1 MLDFATPIENLTSVG
16 KTTAG
21 RLKKLGIHNA
31 KDLLWY
37 FPRSHE
43 DLSQVLPIAQ
53 IEPGQKIC
61 LKGTLEMIQ
70 TKRSPRKKI
79 YITEAI
85 VSDETGQIKIIWF
98 NQPYLSKTLKPGLTY
113 YFAGEA
119 QIDKLWQLQLNNPT
133 YEKSSPNTIH
143 TARIIPVYP
152 LTMGLT
158 QKQIR
163 FLIKQVLPL
172 ADKSNDWLPEKLKKE
187 YKLINLAQALKNI
200 HFPQS
205 LNDFYQSQKRLKF
218 DELFLIMLRVAVS
231 RQKLAQAKAPAVK
244 FQEEIIKKFVAQL
257 PFQLT
262 NGQKKAAWEIL
273 QDCAKEKPMNR
284 LLEGDVGSG
293 KTVVA
298 ALAILNAITQNF
310 QVALV
315 APTEILARQH
325 FKTFT
330 NFFSNYKVN
339 FALFTRTDKKIINKG
354 ELNEKISKQT
364 LLKKIKN
371 NDIQFLIGTH
381 ALLQENIEFSDLA
394 LIIIDEQHRFGVEQ
408 RQKLKDKTPEKVPHF
423 LSMTATP
430 IPRSLT
436 LTLYGD
442 LDISLL
448 KEKPKNRLPVITR
461 LVTNRE
467 RKKAYEFIKK
477 EIKNK
482 RQAFVICPLIDES
495 DKLGVKSATQEY
507 ENIRKNIFPEMKIGL
522 VHGKLKKQEKEKI
535 MKDFADNK
543 INILVATSVVEVGID
558 IPNATVMMIEGAE
571 RFGLAQLHQFRGRVG
586 RSDKQSYCFLF
597 TNSRST
603 QTIQR
608 LQALVES
615 NNGFELAEKDLKFRG
630 PGDIY
635 GYKQSGLPEMKIA
648 SLNDLKLMSQTKEAT
663 TKILKTDPQMKNLPA
678 LKKILQNEQ
687 TIHLE

>member
-21 RLKKLGIHNA
+21 RLKKIGIYNA

-43 DLSQVLPIAQ
+43 DLSKVIPIAQ
-53 IEPGQKIC
+53 IEPGRKIC

-70 TKRSPRKKI
+70 TKRSPRKKM

-98 NQPYLSKTLKPGLTY
+98 NQPYLSKTLKTGLTY

-119 QIDKLWQLQLNNPT
+119 QIDNLWQLQLNNPT
-133 YEKSSPNTIH
+133 YEKSSSNTIH
-143 TARIIPVYP
+143 TARIIPIYP

-172 ADKSNDWLPEKLKKE
+172 ADKSDDWLPEKLKKE

-218 DELFLIMLRVAVS
+218 DELFLIMLRIAIS
-231 RQKLAQAKAPAVK
+231 RQKLARAKAPAIK
-244 FQEEIIKKFVAQL
+244 FQEQTIKKFVARL

-298 ALAILNAITQNF
+298 ALAILNAITQNL
-310 QVALV
+310 QVTLV

-325 FKTFT
+325 FKTFAD
-330 NFFSNYKVN
+330 FFSQDKVN
-339 FALFTRTDKKIINKG
+339 FALFTRTDKKIISKG
-354 ELNEKISKQT
+354 ESNEKIGKQT
-364 LLKKIKN
+364 LLKKIKD
-371 NDIQFLIGTH
+371 NDIQFIVGTH

-408 RQKLKDKTPEKVPHF
+408 RQKLKDKTPDKIPHF

-461 LVTNRE
+461 LVTNQE
-467 RKKAYEFIKK
+467 RKKAYEFIKQ

-482 RQAFVICPLIDES
+482 RQAFVVCPLIDES

-507 ENIRKNIFPEMKIGL
+507 ENIRKNIFPKIKIGL

-535 MKDFADNK
+535 MQDFANNK
-543 INILVATSVVEVGID
+543 INILVATSVVEVGVD
-558 IPNATVMMIEGAE
+558 IPNATVMMIEGAD

-597 TNSRST
+597 TNSRSA

-608 LQALVES
+608 LQALVEN

-648 SLNDLKLMSQTKEAT
+648 SLNDLDLMKQA
-663 TKILKTDPQMKNLPA
+663 KTCANEIIKNDPE
-678 LKKILQNEQ
+678 LKKSPQLIKLLGKEI
-687 TIHLE
+687 IHFE